1 MKLISLGNLNKKFLL
16 YFLAFIIIVIAYNL
30 VAVLYL
36 NKNIADNQISIPL
49 NIIIRYSFYII
60 FIIPEILTNKK
71 HLKEKNEIQKNEII
85 DNNIVYIYKHPS
97 KNRKSL
103 IILSLVF
110 LFFIIYLIIDF
121 FRIIFK
127 KQYKL

>member
-16 YFLAFIIIVIAYNL
+16 YLLAFIIIVIAYNL

-60 FIIPEILTNKK
+60 FIIPEILIKK
-71 HLKEKNEIQKNEII
+71 KTSKEKNEKHKNEII
-85 DNNIVYIYKHPS
+85 DKKIVYIYKHPS

-103 IILSLVF
+103 IILSLAF
-110 LFFIIYLIIDF
+110 LFL
-121 FRIIFK
+121 
-127 KQYKL
+127 

>member
-1 MKLISLGNLNKKFLL
+1 MTLISLGNLNQKFLL
-16 YFLAFIIIVIAYNL
+16 YLLSFIIIVIAYNL

-60 FIIPEILTNKK
+60 FIIPEILINKK
-71 HLKEKNEIQKNEII
+71 HLKEKNEIPKNEII

-103 IILSLVF
+103 IILSLAF
-110 LFFIIYLIIDF
+110 LFL
-121 FRIIFK
+121 
-127 KQYKL
+127 